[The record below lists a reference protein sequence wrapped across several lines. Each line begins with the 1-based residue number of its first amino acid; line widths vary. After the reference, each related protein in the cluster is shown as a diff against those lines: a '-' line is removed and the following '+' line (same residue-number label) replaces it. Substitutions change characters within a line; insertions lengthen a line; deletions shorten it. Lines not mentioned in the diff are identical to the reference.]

1 MEPAMQAVWDKTF
14 ADLIEYECPVCGEI
28 ITSLCEREHFM
39 EKSDDVHVIHEVMN
53 S

>member
-1 MEPAMQAVWDKTF
+1 MQAVWDKAF